1 MAIQKTSLLLFL
13 SLYLACSNSTI
24 AEDGNDRQVFH
35 RINEPRENAF
45 SLLVPKGWY
54 PEGGIYRVDP
64 TAQGGPAQSIAAK
77 LDLALKKDA
86 SGSVMIRWLPE
97 VLYFDMRMSPAGQM
111 GLFPPGS
118 NYQGM
123 TVWPIISA
131 QQFLSDVAFP
141 YAHPQVTNMHIIEQ
155 KSLPEV
161 ARKYH
166 QRVMS
171 VMPGATFRYD
181 AALLTVTYDED
192 GQTYEEKMTAI
203 IEDWGE
209 MGAGMWGNKETF
221 FIRTPKGEYGKWESI
236 FGVIQSSIQINT
248 QWVAGEIRGQAQRGQ
263 IAISTQKEIERIGRE
278 ITEHRQKTNAEI
290 HNDMFLTLMDQEE
303 YINPY
308 TNEIEVGSNQ
318 WKYRWVNGSEE
329 VIYTDSEEY
338 DPNSDVELNRSD
350 YKRTPIRKRFPD

>member
-1 MAIQKTSLLLFL
+1 
-13 SLYLACSNSTI
+13 
-24 AEDGNDRQVFH
+24 
-35 RINEPRENAF
+35 
-45 SLLVPKGWY
+45 
-54 PEGGIYRVDP
+54 
-64 TAQGGPAQSIAAK
+64 
-77 LDLALKKDA
+77 
-86 SGSVMIRWLPE
+86 
-97 VLYFDMRMSPAGQM
+97 
-111 GLFPPGS
+111 
-118 NYQGM
+118 
-123 TVWPIISA
+123 
-131 QQFLSDVAFP
+131 
-141 YAHPQVTNMHIIEQ
+141 
-155 KSLPEV
+155 
-161 ARKYH
+161 
-166 QRVMS
+166 
-171 VMPGATFRYD
+171 
-181 AALLTVTYDED
+181 
-192 GQTYEEKMTAI
+192 
-203 IEDWGE
+203 
-209 MGAGMWGNKETF
+209 MWGNKETF